1 MSLLLRRNSSQ
12 LRLLQR
18 LGAATTAEV
27 RRFVSRD
34 SDNDSN
40 NVTAAQ
46 SSTTTANTAGT
57 TAGNKLQSTKRLNNL
72 SAVADTDIKKSVF
85 ISQSHDIFT
94 NLALE
99 DWLYKNFDFGN
110 HHVLLLWAND
120 PCVVIGRH
128 QNPFTEA
135 NVSRLMDRGIT
146 LARRNSGGGAVYHD
160 RGNLNCTFFTPRE
173 RYNRK
178 YNLNIVTR
186 ALFREWAIKS
196 EINER
201 DDIVI
206 KNKKISG
213 TAAKLGRP
221 NAYHHCTI
229 LASANKLHLGESLV
243 KEPANYISRATAS
256 VPSPI
261 RNLVDVNRNVNVP
274 QLLSAVG
281 YEYLRTAAMALEDG
295 GSTQLMK
302 QRGFQLVNP
311 TERWFPG
318 IEELR
323 ASYSSWD
330 WVIGKTPKFSV
341 EKELELKGDNSGM
354 KLKLSVDVEAGLMSK
369 IAIQLPQSDQLVP
382 VVTPLQGKAY
392 NEQNLNGI
400 IDALKM
406 VSTSNVQQAMNGS
419 I

>member
-12 LRLLQR
+12 LRLLLASGSKITR
-18 LGAATTAEV
+18 LAST
-27 RRFVSRD
+27 D
-34 SDNDSN
+34 SSDVGEPSSSASA
-40 NVTAAQ
+40 VPPTAA
-46 SSTTTANTAGT
+46 
-57 TAGNKLQSTKRLNNL
+57 KLSNRQRQTPP
-72 SAVADTDIKKSVF
+72 AVPDAEIKKSVF
-85 ISQSHDIFT
+85 ISQSNDIFT

-99 DWLYKNFDFGN
+99 DWLYKNFDFGH

-135 NVSRLMDRGIT
+135 NVSQLVERGIT

-173 RYNRK
+173 RYDRK

-186 ALFREWAIKS
+186 ALFREWAIKA

-206 KNKKISG
+206 RNKKISG
-213 TAAKLGRP
+213 TAAKLGHP
-221 NAYHHCTI
+221 NSYHHCTI

-261 RNLVDVNRNVNVP
+261 RNLVDVNPNVNVS

-281 YEYLRTAAMALEDG
+281 YEYLRTVATALEDG
-295 GSTQLMK
+295 GNAQTMQ
-302 QRGFQLVNP
+302 QRGFQLINP
-311 TERWFPG
+311 TEKWFPG

-323 ASYSSWD
+323 SNYSSWD
-330 WVIGKTPKFSV
+330 WVIGKTPKFTV
-341 EKELELKGDNSGM
+341 EKDLELKGDEQGM
-354 KLKLSVDVEAGLMSK
+354 RLKLTVEVDAGLMK
-369 IAIQLPQSDQLVP
+369 EIGIKLPHSDETVP

-400 IDALKM
+400 MGALKL
-406 VSTSNVQQAMNGS
+406 VSASNVKQAMNGS
-419 I
+419 G

>member
-1 MSLLLRRNSSQ
+1 MALLLRRNSSQ
-12 LRLLQR
+12 LRLLHR
-18 LGAATTAEV
+18 LGATATTTEITRLYSANN
-27 RRFVSRD
+27 
-34 SDNDSN
+34 DNN
-40 NVTAAQ
+40 NVNATTPSPTSAT
-46 SSTTTANTAGT
+46 STTK
-57 TAGNKLQSTKRLNNL
+57 AGNKLQSKRINL
-72 SAVADTDIKKSVF
+72 AAVADADIKKSVF

-135 NVSRLMDRGIT
+135 NVSKLMERGIT

-196 EINER
+196 EINDR

-243 KEPANYISRATAS
+243 KEPVNYISRATAS

-261 RNLVDVNRNVNVP
+261 RNLVDVNRCVNVP

-295 GSTQLMK
+295 GSIQTMK
-302 QRGFQLVNP
+302 QRGFQLINP
-311 TERWFPG
+311 TEKWFPG

-323 ASYSSWD
+323 KNYSSWD
-330 WVIGKTPKFSV
+330 WVIGKTPKFTV
-341 EKELELKGDNSGM
+341 EKDLELKDDDRGM
-354 KLKLSVDVEAGLMSK
+354 KLKLSVDVVAGLMANIS
-369 IAIQLPQSDQLVP
+369 IQLPQNDQLVP
-382 VVTPLQGKAY
+382 VVTPLQGQAY

>member
-18 LGAATTAEV
+18 LGATATEIT
-27 RRFVSRD
+27 RLVS
-34 SDNDSN
+34 SDNSSSN
-40 NVTAAQ
+40 
-46 SSTTTANTAGT
+46 SSTNNNNNNDND
-57 TAGNKLQSTKRLNNL
+57 NKNKRKTLA
-72 SAVADTDIKKSVF
+72 AVADADIKKSVF

-99 DWLYKNFDFGN
+99 DWLYKNFEFAN

-135 NVSRLMDRGIT
+135 NVSKLMERGIT

-160 RGNLNCTFFTPRE
+160 RGNLNCTFFSPRE
-173 RYNRK
+173 RYDRK

-186 ALFREWAIKS
+186 ALFREWAIKA
-196 EINER
+196 EINGR

-206 KNKKISG
+206 ANKKISG
-213 TAAKLGRP
+213 TAAKLGHP

-243 KEPANYISRATAS
+243 KEPVNYISRATAS

-281 YEYLRTAAMALEDG
+281 YEYLRTAATALEDG
-295 GSTQLMK
+295 GSAQLMK
-302 QRGFQLVNP
+302 QRGFQLINP
-311 TERWFPG
+311 TEKWFPG

-323 ASYSSWD
+323 ANYCSWD
-330 WVIGKTPKFSV
+330 WVIGKTPKFTV
-341 EKELELKGDNSGM
+341 EKELELKGDNNGM
-354 KLKLSVDVEAGLMSK
+354 KLKLSVEVEAGLMSK
-369 IAIQLPQSDQLVP
+369 IDLQLPQSEQPVP
-382 VVTPLQGKAY
+382 VVTPLQGQAY

-400 IDALKM
+400 IDALKL

-419 I
+419 V

>member
-1 MSLLLRRNSSQ
+1 MSILLRRNSSQ

-18 LGAATTAEV
+18 LGATSTEITRLA
-27 RRFVSRD
+27 
-34 SDNDSN
+34 SDNNTTPS
-40 NVTAAQ
+40 TT
-46 SSTTTANTAGT
+46 STTTTTTTTPT
-57 TAGNKLQSTKRLNNL
+57 TATKTSSSTGKRVA
-72 SAVADTDIKKSVF
+72 AVADADIKKSVF
-85 ISQSHDIFT
+85 ISQSNDIYT

-99 DWLYKNFDFGN
+99 DWLYRNFDFSH
-110 HHVLLLWAND
+110 HHVLLLWANQ

-135 NVSRLMDRGIT
+135 NVSRLMERGIT

-160 RGNLNCTFFTPRE
+160 PGNLNCTFFTPRE
-173 RYNRK
+173 RYDRK

-186 ALFREWAIKS
+186 SLFREWAIKA
-196 EINER
+196 EINDR

-206 KNKKISG
+206 ANKKISG

-229 LASANKLHLGESLV
+229 LATANKLHLSESLV
-243 KEPANYISRATAS
+243 KEKVNYISRATAS

-261 RNLVDVNRNVNVP
+261 RNLADVNRNVNVQ

-281 YEYLRTAAMALEDG
+281 YEYLRTAATSLEDG
-295 GSTQLMK
+295 GSTQTMN
-302 QRGFQLVNP
+302 QRGFQLINP
-311 TERWFPG
+311 TEKWFPG
-318 IEELR
+318 INDLR
-323 ASYSSWD
+323 ANFSSWD
-330 WVIGKTPKFSV
+330 WVIGKTPKFTV
-341 EKELELKGDNSGM
+341 EKELELKGNESGM
-354 KLKLSVDVEAGLMSK
+354 KLKLNVEVEAGLMTK
-369 IAIQLPQSDQLVP
+369 ISLQLPQSEQLVP
-382 VVTPLQGKAY
+382 VVTPLQGQAY

-400 IDALKM
+400 MDALKL

>member
-1 MSLLLRRNSSQ
+1 MSFLLRRNSSQ
-12 LRLLQR
+12 LRLLM
-18 LGAATTAEV
+18 A
-27 RRFVSRD
+27 
-34 SDNDSN
+34 
-40 NVTAAQ
+40 
-46 SSTTTANTAGT
+46 
-57 TAGNKLQSTKRLNNL
+57 AGNKITRPALSTTASSCYSSSSSSSSSPSSDNNNVN
-72 SAVADTDIKKSVF
+72 AVSPGASRQRKSTPSVPDADIKKSVF

-99 DWLYKNFDFGN
+99 DWLYKNFDFSH

-135 NVSRLMDRGIT
+135 NVSKLMERGIT

-173 RYNRK
+173 RYDRK

-186 ALFREWAIKS
+186 ALFREWAIKA

-206 KNKKISG
+206 LNKKISG
-213 TAAKLGRP
+213 TAAKLGHP
-221 NAYHHCTI
+221 NSYHHCTL
-229 LASANKLHLGESLV
+229 LATANKLHLGESLI

-256 VPSPI
+256 VPSSI
-261 RNLVDVNRNVNVP
+261 RNLVDVNRNVTVA

-281 YEYLRTAAMALEDG
+281 YEYLRTTATALEDG
-295 GSTQLMK
+295 GSVQTMQ
-302 QRGFQLVNP
+302 QRGFQLINP
-311 TERWFPG
+311 TEKWFPG

-323 ASYSSWD
+323 ANYSSWD
-330 WVIGKTPKFSV
+330 WVIGKTPKFTV
-341 EKELELKGDNSGM
+341 EKDLELKEDQHGM
-354 KLKLSVDVEAGLMSK
+354 KIKLSVDVEAGLMK
-369 IAIQLPQSDQLVP
+369 DICIQLPQSEQRVP

-400 IDALKM
+400 VAALKL
-406 VSTSNVQQAMNGS
+406 VSTSNVKQAMNGS
-419 I
+419 V

>member
-12 LRLLQR
+12 LRLLLQR
-18 LGAATTAEV
+18 LAVTSTETSTPAIT
-27 RRFVSRD
+27 RCYSSD
-34 SDNDSN
+34 SGN
-40 NVTAAQ
+40 NVTDSTIAT
-46 SSTTTANTAGT
+46 TTTAA
-57 TAGNKLQSTKRLNNL
+57 AADKQVQSKRK
-72 SAVADTDIKKSVF
+72 SMPSVADADIKKSVF

-99 DWLYKNFDFGN
+99 DWLYKNFDFSH

-128 QNPFTEA
+128 QNPFTES
-135 NVSRLMDRGIT
+135 NVSKLMERGIT
-146 LARRNSGGGAVYHD
+146 LARRNSGGGAVFHD

-173 RYNRK
+173 RYDRK

-186 ALFREWAIKS
+186 ALFREWAIKT

-229 LASANKLHLGESLV
+229 LASANKLHLGEALV

-261 RNLVDVNRNVNVP
+261 RNLVDVNRNVNVA

-281 YEYLRTAAMALEDG
+281 YEYLRTAATMLEDG
-295 GSTQLMK
+295 GSTQTMK
-302 QRGFQLVNP
+302 QRGFQLINP
-311 TERWFPG
+311 TEKWFPG

-323 ASYSSWD
+323 VNYSSWN
-330 WVIGKTPKFSV
+330 WVIGKTPNFTV
-341 EKELELKGDNSGM
+341 EKELELKGDESGM
-354 KLKLSVDVEAGLMSK
+354 KLKLTVQVEGGLMNNISV
-369 IAIQLPQSDQLVP
+369 QLPQSEQP
-382 VVTPLQGKAY
+382 IAVVTPLQGQAY
-392 NEQNLNGI
+392 NEHNLNGI

-406 VSTSNVQQAMNGS
+406 VSTSNVQQAMNSS